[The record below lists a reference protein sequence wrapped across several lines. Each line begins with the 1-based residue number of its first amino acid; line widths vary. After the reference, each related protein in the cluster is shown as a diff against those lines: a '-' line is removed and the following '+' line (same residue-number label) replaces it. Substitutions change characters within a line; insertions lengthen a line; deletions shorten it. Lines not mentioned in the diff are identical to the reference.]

1 MLKRKKPALALAI
14 AALAT
19 QSGCADG
26 RFEAWQ
32 AAETARAAARKP
44 TVSIVSFQA
53 DGRTPASSIEVD
65 LSEFSPG
72 NGRTAAPKGA
82 VAEALDAAGGFA
94 GRVLSAPATLIL
106 GVAEAVGRGSSSTTV
121 NQNGNGSVA
130 LGSSSSNGSAD
141 QLVPPPEEEEEEISS
156 EL

>member
-1 MLKRKKPALALAI
+1 MLKGKRKLALGV
-14 AALAT
+14 LAVL
-19 QSGCADG
+19 SGCADG

-32 AAETARAAARKP
+32 ATEAARAAARKP

-53 DGRTPASSIEVD
+53 DGRTPASSVVLD
-65 LSEFSPG
+65 LAEFSPG
-72 NGRTAAPKGA
+72 SGRTAAPKGA
-82 VAEALDAAGGFA
+82 VAEAFEAAGGFA

-106 GVAEAVGRGSSSTTV
+106 GVAEAVGRSSGSTTIS
-121 NQNGNGSVA
+121 QSGSGSVA

-141 QLVPPPEEEEEEISS
+141 QLAPPPPEEEEVSD